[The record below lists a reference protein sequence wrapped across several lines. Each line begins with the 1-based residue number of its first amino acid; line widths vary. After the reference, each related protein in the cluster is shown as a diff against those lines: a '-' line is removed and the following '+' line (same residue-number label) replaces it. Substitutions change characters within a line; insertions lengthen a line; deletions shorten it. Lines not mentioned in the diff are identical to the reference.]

1 MASAAPQL
9 CDPVI
14 PLAMEIIIA
23 AKEAIPPDAKTV
35 PVVGRDLTPI
45 GDT

>member
-23 AKEAIPPDAKTV
+23 AKDSV
-35 PVVGRDLTPI
+35 CRPI
-45 GDT
+45 IKKE